1 MNFKLISS
9 AVALGL
15 LSNVSFAQPVVM
27 SDAQLD
33 SQVAGA
39 NVVTR
44 SGKNVWTVTSLDPLE
59 GFNNGGK
66 GNTART
72 APGLLKAAGAGGLNV
87 TGL

>member
-1 MNFKLISS
+1 MKLKLVSY
-9 AVALGL
+9 AVAIGL

-27 SDAQLD
+27 TDAQMD
-33 SQVAGA
+33 VQVAGA

-66 GNTART
+66 GNTAKT

>member
-1 MNFKLISS
+1 MIRTLTTTVA
-9 AVALGL
+9 AVCL
-15 LSNVSFAQPVVM
+15 LAGTAFAAPTM
-27 SDAQLD
+27 MTDAQMD
-33 SQVAGA
+33 TQVAGA

-44 SGKNVWTVTSLDPLE
+44 SGNNIWTVTSLDPLE

-72 APGLLKAAGAGGLNV
+72 APGLLKAAAAGGLNV